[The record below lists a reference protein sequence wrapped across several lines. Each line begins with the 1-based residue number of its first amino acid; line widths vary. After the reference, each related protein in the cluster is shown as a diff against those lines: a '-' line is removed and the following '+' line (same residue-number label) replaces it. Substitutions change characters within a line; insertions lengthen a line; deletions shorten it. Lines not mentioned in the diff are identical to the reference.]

1 LKEITILGPITALLD
16 ETFNDCEALE
26 NCSIPKTVKS
36 IGAECFF
43 DCAALNYI
51 TIPDNVTEIGTQAF
65 AFCGLTDLTLSSNI
79 TTLGEYALL
88 SNTQLKSLK
97 LLANIKEV
105 PEGLCVGC
113 SSLSEILFSES
124 IKKVNYQSFA
134 GTAFTDFTPFKD
146 LTFDDSGSQFMQC
159 PFQSVDLSNLKVI
172 PESIFQNCTQLQEVK
187 FSNELTEI
195 GGGAFMNTAIQ
206 SVELPNSLEA
216 IRWRAFEDTHLEE
229 IDVPSGVKVI
239 EAYAFSNNPL
249 RTATIPSTVTTV
261 GDCVFDYCEN
271 LVGLFW
277 ESSAP
282 VMSITKSHNNNCFL
296 YLTSHNGTAPE
307 YDTSWDGRVVVDG
320 VADHIVLEKG
330 ENPYC
335 CPKAFTAKKI
345 SYALNFSA
353 QSGYRTSA
361 GWQSIVLPFSPTKV
375 THETA
380 GELAPFGSGK
390 EGTKPF
396 WLRELTATGF
406 VNAPVIEMDHPY
418 IICMPNNPG
427 VYKEEYNISGEV
439 TFSAEN
445 VTVAESPF
453 NREMESVEG
462 PEFVMHPSYSMIP
475 KAANVYTLNTTYKL
489 SGYETGSVFAR
500 SIQEVYPFEAYVKS
514 TATLRSAIPVA
525 SGRSATRGSTADA
538 QSRGITGALRIPQV
552 DDM

>member
-1 LKEITILGPITALLD
+1 MKEITILGPITALLD

-282 VMSITKSHNNNCFL
+282 
-296 YLTSHNGTAPE
+296 
-307 YDTSWDGRVVVDG
+307 
-320 VADHIVLEKG
+320 
-330 ENPYC
+330 
-335 CPKAFTAKKI
+335 
-345 SYALNFSA
+345 
-353 QSGYRTSA
+353 
-361 GWQSIVLPFSPTKV
+361 
-375 THETA
+375 
-380 GELAPFGSGK
+380 
-390 EGTKPF
+390 
-396 WLRELTATGF
+396 
-406 VNAPVIEMDHPY
+406 
-418 IICMPNNPG
+418 
-427 VYKEEYNISGEV
+427 
-439 TFSAEN
+439 
-445 VTVAESPF
+445 
-453 NREMESVEG
+453 
-462 PEFVMHPSYSMIP
+462 
-475 KAANVYTLNTTYKL
+475 
-489 SGYETGSVFAR
+489 
-500 SIQEVYPFEAYVKS
+500 
-514 TATLRSAIPVA
+514 
-525 SGRSATRGSTADA
+525 
-538 QSRGITGALRIPQV
+538 
-552 DDM
+552 